1 MTPGTRPARR
11 RGLSDAA
18 PVFAALGDPV
28 RLQII
33 ARLCQQGPLPVVRLA
48 EDSGISRQAVSKHL
62 ATLAHAG
69 LVEGQRRGREHVWR
83 LRPRS
88 LDRAR
93 RHLDA
98 IEARWDD
105 ALARLQ
111 AMVETPS
118 A

>member
-1 MTPGTRPARR
+1 MKPGTLPGRR
-11 RGLSDAA
+11 RGLAAAA

-28 RLQII
+28 RLRILT
-33 ARLCQQGPLPVVRLA
+33 RLGEQGPLPVVRLA

-62 ATLAHAG
+62 ATLARAG
-69 LVEGQRRGREHVWR
+69 LVDGQRRGREQVWR

-88 LDRAR
+88 LERAR

-105 ALARLQ
+105 ALVRLRNL
-111 AMVETPS
+111 VEK
-118 A
+118 